1 VSQLNIEIVPLDHSH
16 VSNIISLIAGY
27 LNSASNGIDESA
39 ATPEQ
44 LEHCES
50 ILHKFLSQDA
60 AQLFLAK
67 LHNEYIGFI
76 ALSWSFSLSKGG
88 SVLRIDALYSS
99 PNYRN
104 KGVGRKLM
112 QYAIGLAIERNA
124 SRLQLE
130 TDDENT
136 PARTLYTN
144 LGFHLIDG
152 KSVYMLFL

>member
-1 VSQLNIEIVPLDHSH
+1 LNIEVVSLHESH
-16 VSNIISLIAGY
+16 IPNIINLIAGY
-27 LNSASNGIDESA
+27 LHSASNGIDESVA
-39 ATPEQ
+39 SPEQ

-50 ILHKFLSQDA
+50 VLHRFLSQDA

-67 LHNEYIGFI
+67 LHNEYIGFLV
-76 ALSWSFSLSKGG
+76 LSWSYSLSKGR

-99 PNYRN
+99 PAYRN
-104 KGVGRKLM
+104 KGVGRKLI
-112 QYAIGLAIERNA
+112 QHAIGLAIERNA

-136 PARTLYTN
+136 PARTLYRN
-144 LGFHLIDG
+144 LGFNLIEG